1 MKNSSPTVQEL
12 SHSLMVKRLAKNP
25 ALIVFEMNGRKAQL
39 MHAILGISGEA
50 GELLDTIKKHIVY
63 NQPLDMENV
72 VEELGDLEFYL
83 EMLRQELKLNRQ
95 VILWKNESKLVKRY
109 GKKYS
114 DKSAK
119 ARKDKK

>member
-1 MKNSSPTVQEL
+1 
-12 SHSLMVKRLAKNP
+12 MVKRLAKNP

>member
-1 MKNSSPTVQEL
+1 
-12 SHSLMVKRLAKNP
+12 
-25 ALIVFEMNGRKAQL
+25 
-39 MHAILGISGEA
+39 
-50 GELLDTIKKHIVY
+50 
-63 NQPLDMENV
+63 V